1 MKQLEKESKYLEYKE
16 QLTKTYLKTVSAF
29 ANYHDGTI
37 VFGVSDDLKV
47 VGLDDP
53 SKICLSIEN
62 QINDSISPCPD
73 FELKINNDKTVS
85 LFVKKGYLQP
95 YTYNDKSYKRND
107 TSTVEVG
114 KIEQKRLIPLG
125 LNQNYEDLPS
135 SLQKLNFNILKT
147 KLSSIIKIN
156 NFNNDVLKSLNLFN
170 DETGYNIAASLLSD
184 KNNMPGLDIGVFG
197 SSLSEIKNRK
207 TLSNISIID
216 QFDQAMEMFK
226 NYYVSEV
233 IDNGYRKDKELVPFI
248 AYREAVSNALI
259 HRVWDVSANSK
270 IEMYSDKIVISSPGG
285 LPDGI
290 SEEQYIN
297 GSFSIL
303 RNPIIS
309 NVFYRLK
316 IVEIFATGLRKINEA
331 YRALPVKPTFDIKD
345 DSITIV
351 LPAII
356 KEKNSSKE
364 KIVLDTMKSN
374 QLYSARDLS
383 KLTNIQKAT
392 LIRTLNKMIDK
403 KVIIKSGNARATTYK
418 LNNW

>member
-1 MKQLEKESKYLEYKE
+1 MKQLEKENKYLEYKE

-85 LFVKKGYLQP
+85 LFVKKGYSQP

-114 KIEQKRLIPLG
+114 KIEQKRLILLG

-233 IDNGYRKDKELVPFI
+233 IENGYRKYKELVPFI

-270 IEMYSDKIVISSPGG
+270 IEMYSDKIVISLPGG

-345 DSITIV
+345 DSITII

-374 QLYSARDLS
+374 QLYSTKDLS
-383 KLTNIQKAT
+383 KLTNIQKDT

>member
-1 MKQLEKESKYLEYKE
+1 M
-16 QLTKTYLKTVSAF
+16 
-29 ANYHDGTI
+29 
-37 VFGVSDDLKV
+37 
-47 VGLDDP
+47 
-53 SKICLSIEN
+53 
-62 QINDSISPCPD
+62 
-73 FELKINNDKTVS
+73 
-85 LFVKKGYLQP
+85 
-95 YTYNDKSYKRND
+95 
-107 TSTVEVG
+107 
-114 KIEQKRLIPLG
+114 
-125 LNQNYEDLPS
+125 
-135 SLQKLNFNILKT
+135 KT
-147 KLSSIIKIN
+147 KLSSTITIN

-207 TLSNISIID
+207 ILSNISIID

-233 IDNGYRKDKELVPFI
+233 IENGYRKDKELVPFI

-331 YRALPVKPTFDIKD
+331 YRSLPVKPTFDIKD

-374 QLYSARDLS
+374 QLYSTKDLS
-383 KLTNIQKAT
+383 KLTNIQKDT

-403 KVIIKSGNARATTYK
+403 KVIIKSGNARATIYK

>member
-1 MKQLEKESKYLEYKE
+1 M
-16 QLTKTYLKTVSAF
+16 
-29 ANYHDGTI
+29 D
-37 VFGVSDDLKV
+37 
-47 VGLDDP
+47 
-53 SKICLSIEN
+53 IE
-62 QINDSISPCPD
+62 
-73 FELKINNDKTVS
+73 
-85 LFVKKGYLQP
+85 
-95 YTYNDKSYKRND
+95 
-107 TSTVEVG
+107 
-114 KIEQKRLIPLG
+114 
-125 LNQNYEDLPS
+125 
-135 SLQKLNFNILKT
+135 
-147 KLSSIIKIN
+147 
-156 NFNNDVLKSLNLFN
+156 
-170 DETGYNIAASLLSD
+170 
-184 KNNMPGLDIGVFG
+184 
-197 SSLSEIKNRK
+197 
-207 TLSNISIID
+207 
-216 QFDQAMEMFK
+216 
-226 NYYVSEV
+226 
-233 IDNGYRKDKELVPFI
+233 DKELVPFI

-374 QLYSARDLS
+374 QLYSTKDLS
-383 KLTNIQKAT
+383 KLTNIQKDT